1 MLFSDKNV
9 NILVIDDDPSLL
21 RQISFRLKKRDGYV
35 VFEAENGL
43 NGLTKARK
51 HKPDLIILDWMLPD
65 IQGPEVLTELKSD
78 PQTSTIPVL
87 MLTGKNKIGEI
98 EQAFDLGADA
108 YLTKPFSL
116 QNMADKVADL
126 LK

>member
-1 MLFSDKNV
+1 MLFSNKNV
-9 NILVIDDDPSLL
+9 KILVVDDDPSLL

-35 VFEAENGL
+35 VFEAKNGL

-51 HKPDLIILDWMLPD
+51 QNPDLIILDWMLPD
-65 IQGPEVLTELKSD
+65 IQGPEVLNELKND
-78 PQTSTIPVL
+78 PKTSTIPVL